1 MGRAKMLGKRIV
13 QIIIVLIG
21 ISFLSYL
28 LITLAPG
35 DTAQSMFT
43 ASGIIPTEEQLESL
57 RDQMGLNDPFIV
69 QYGNWLSGCLKGDF
83 GTSFAQGRPVGE
95 MLAERVMP
103 TVKLALLSLVIM
115 TAVAVP
121 IGILS
126 ATHQNKFLDYIIRG
140 GTFLGI
146 SMPNFWVGLLLLYFF
161 GVMLHVVPVYSTSL
175 GFDRMILPAV
185 TLAFAMSAKYA
196 RQVRAAILAELN
208 RDYVYGARARGISER
223 AILWKHVMPNAML
236 PLVTMLGL
244 SLGSLLGGTAVVEV
258 IFSYPGLGDLAISAI
273 TSLDY
278 PVIQGYVLWI
288 SLIYMVV
295 NLLVDISYGVLDP
308 KLRKGV

>member
-1 MGRAKMLGKRIV
+1 M
-13 QIIIVLIG
+13 
-21 ISFLSYL
+21 
-28 LITLAPG
+28 
-35 DTAQSMFT
+35 
-43 ASGIIPTEEQLESL
+43 
-57 RDQMGLNDPFIV
+57 
-69 QYGNWLSGCLKGDF
+69 
-83 GTSFAQGRPVGE
+83 
-95 MLAERVMP
+95 
-103 TVKLALLSLVIM
+103 
-115 TAVAVP
+115 
-121 IGILS
+121 
-126 ATHQNKFLDYIIRG
+126 
-140 GTFLGI
+140 
-146 SMPNFWVGLLLLYFF
+146 
-161 GVMLHVVPVYSTSL
+161 
-175 GFDRMILPAV
+175 
-185 TLAFAMSAKYA
+185 
-196 RQVRAAILAELN
+196 AELN